1 MRRFI
6 KCALSSVAA
15 GLAVGVAQADEL
27 IVNSYGGPYEAI
39 IQERIIAP
47 FEKEFGIK
55 VVYDAAGSASQDYAK
70 IRATKGRPGFDVVV
84 MTASESLA
92 GCKENLLEKLKVESI
107 PNLARLDRNVS
118 AMAGECGA
126 VHEVQYLSLLF
137 RQDKIG
143 QSLDSWQ
150 QLNNPE
156 LKGKIILPG
165 FGNVMAIFLTQMMSI
180 ANGGSLTNL
189 DPGFA
194 AMAKMAPQAVAF
206 EQSSAIM
213 DKFMR
218 EGRIS
223 AMPSWSGRAQLLK
236 DEGVPI
242 EYVIPKEG
250 TIPLI
255 ATLNVPVGAANKTA
269 AFKFVN
275 FFLDKARQEA
285 WVMGYKVGSIRGD
298 LDIPADVRG
307 RQITTKAD
315 LEKLHLPDLEVVSA
329 KLPALSDRW
338 KREVVAAAK

>member
-1 MRRFI
+1 MKRFVM
-6 KCALSSVAA
+6 CALSSVAA
-15 GLAVGVAQADEL
+15 VIVGGAAQGEEL
-27 IVNSYGGPYEAI
+27 IVNSYGGPYEQI
-39 IQERIIAP
+39 FHDRIVAP
-47 FEKEFGIK
+47 FEKETGIT

-70 IRATKGRPGFDVVV
+70 IRATRGRPGFDVVV

-92 GCKENLLEKLKVESI
+92 GCKENLLEKLKVEAI
-107 PNLARLDRNVS
+107 PNLAKLDKNVA

-126 VHEVQYLSLLF
+126 VHEVQYMSLLF
-137 RQDKIG
+137 RRDKVDKP
-143 QSLDSWQ
+143 LDSWL

-165 FGNVMAIFLTQMMSI
+165 IGNVMAVFLTQMMSI
-180 ANGGSLTNL
+180 SNGGSLTNF

-194 AMAKMAPQAVAF
+194 AMAKLAPQTIAF

-213 DKFMR
+213 DKFMK
-218 EGRIS
+218 EGRLT
-223 AMPSWSGRAQLLK
+223 AMPAWSGRAELLK
-236 DEGVPI
+236 EEGVPI

-255 ATLNVPVGAANKTA
+255 ATLNVPVGAPNKAA

-285 WVMGYKVGSIRGD
+285 WVTGYKVGSIRPD
-298 LDIPADVRG
+298 LDLPAEVRAK
-307 RQITTKAD
+307 QITTKAD
-315 LEKLHLPDLEVVSA
+315 LEKLHLPDLEAVSE
-329 KLPALSDRW
+329 KLSVLSDRW